1 MVCSALR
8 GLFVYRTEPKRPV
21 DRYHPPCSLSCAAC
35 SCAAGGYLA
44 SHVVYAYLV
53 PLDLRADGC
62 TVLTG
67 DREYTVS

>member
-8 GLFVYRTEPKRPV
+8 GLFVYRTELKRPV

-35 SCAAGGYLA
+35 WGTSWFLRV
-44 SHVVYAYLV
+44 VVYAFLV

-67 DREYTVS
+67 VTVSIR

>member
-8 GLFVYRTEPKRPV
+8 GLFVYRTELKRPV
-21 DRYHPPCSLSCAAC
+21 DRYHPPCSLSCGC
-35 SCAAGGYLA
+35 LLGDISRV
-44 SHVVYAYLV
+44 VVYAYLV

>member
-8 GLFVYRTEPKRPV
+8 GLFVYRTELKRPV
-21 DRYHPPCSLSCAAC
+21 DRLPSTLFLVVCCLLGDISRV
-35 SCAAGGYLA
+35 
-44 SHVVYAYLV
+44 VVYAYLV